1 VRIPTLK
8 KVILIAGGQG
18 AGKTALANHLVSVL
32 PNAIRLSFA
41 DPMRSLVKGM
51 LGAAEEIGLDFP
63 SPPENRSLM
72 QYIGSEWGR
81 AMDPLLWVKHAQER
95 VRSLD
100 YNYVINY
107 VIFDDLRFRN
117 EFDAFTDAIRIRLE
131 CPAEIRQQRAKY
143 WGNPDH
149 QSENDLATYS
159 DKYDAVFDSSGDM
172 AESHTTITSW
182 LLEHNVVHPIV

>member
-1 VRIPTLK
+1 MK

-18 AGKTALANHLVSVL
+18 AGKTALANHLVSIL

-51 LGAAEEIGLDFP
+51 LAAASEIGLDLP
-63 SPPENRSLM
+63 AAVETRTLM
-72 QYIGSEWGR
+72 QFLGTEWGR
-81 AMDPLLWVKHAQER
+81 EMDPLLWVKHAQKR
-95 VRSLD
+95 VRNLD
-100 YNYVINY
+100 YDYFIY
-107 VIFDDLRFRN
+107 DDLRFRN
-117 EFDAFTDAIRIRLE
+117 EFDAFTDAIRLRLE

-159 DKYDAVFDSSGDM
+159 DRYDAIFDSSGDM
-172 AESHTTITSW
+172 AESHTQIASW
-182 LLEHNVVHPIV
+182 LFQINVAHYMA